1 MIKIKSLLCVLL
13 LIVSVYT
20 YAQGEAASND
30 WAKIGLKGKVKSVK
44 TSIYFAEEKDN
55 DFIKGTPFSQG
66 IYPAEKIKQ
75 YSEMERMGVKA
86 FFIQFLVNI
95 IPSAIAFDK
104 NGFITEKWLYNTV
117 SPKKIVYT
125 YDKKNRLIDKST
137 FVHDFLETKDTLVYN
152 AKGQLEEE
160 VLDLKTK
167 DETIYTY
174 TYNVD
179 GELIQRNFK
188 KTKYLPLFKEIYIY
202 NNKRLV
208 NKEIYQFD
216 QLIWRGLYESGAEGE
231 LIKAI
236 SQKIDDF
243 IWHSKY
249 AYDQNNQLKEEYLL
263 INESENNGFLNKFG
277 SDRRLTYHLTFSTNY
292 LCEYK
297 YRDDKQGNW
306 VRMITYENG
315 VPILYVER
323 KIEYFK

>member
-1 MIKIKSLLCVLL
+1 MKIKSFFCVLL
-13 LIVSVYT
+13 LIVSVYA
-20 YAQGEAASND
+20 YAQGEAAGND
-30 WAKIGLKGKVKSVK
+30 WTKIGLKGKVKSVK
-44 TSIYFAEEKDN
+44 TSIYFAEEKGN
-55 DFIKGTPFSQG
+55 DFAKGSTLSQG
-66 IYPAEKIKQ
+66 IYPVKKIKQ

-95 IPSAIAFDK
+95 IPSAITFDK
-104 NGFITEKWLYNTV
+104 NGFITEKWRYDDIF
-117 SPKKIVYT
+117 PKKIVYT
-125 YDKKNRLIDKST
+125 YDKKHRLIDKST
-137 FVHDFLETKDTLVYN
+137 FVDEVLETKDTLVYN
-152 AKGQLEEE
+152 TKEQLEKEI
-160 VLDLKTK
+160 LDLKTK

-188 KTKYLPLFKEIYIY
+188 RTEDLPLFKEIYIY

-208 NKEIYQFD
+208 NKEVYQFD
-216 QLIWRGLYESGAEGE
+216 RLIWRGLYEYGAEGE

-249 AYDQNNQLKEEYLL
+249 TYDQNNQLKEEYLL

-277 SDRRLTYHLTFSTNY
+277 SDRRLTYHLTFSTDY

-297 YRDDKQGNW
+297 YTDDAQGNW
-306 VRMITYENG
+306 IKMITYENG
-315 VPILYVER
+315 VPMLYVER
-323 KIEYFK
+323 NIEYFK

>member
-1 MIKIKSLLCVLL
+1 MKIKSFFCVLL

-20 YAQGEAASND
+20 YAQGEVAGND
-30 WAKIGLKGKVKSVK
+30 WSKMGLKGKVKSVK
-44 TSIYFAEEKDN
+44 TSIYFAEEKGN
-55 DFIKGTPFSQG
+55 DFAKGSTLSQG
-66 IYPAEKIKQ
+66 IYPVKKIKQ

-95 IPSAIAFDK
+95 IPSAITFDK
-104 NGFITEKWLYNTV
+104 NGFITEKWRYDDIF
-117 SPKKIVYT
+117 PKKIVYT
-125 YDKKNRLIDKST
+125 YDKKHRLIDKST
-137 FVHDFLETKDTLVYN
+137 FVDEVLETKDTLVYN
-152 AKGQLEEE
+152 AKGQLEKE

-188 KTKYLPLFKEIYIY
+188 KTEDLPLFKEIYIY

-216 QLIWRGLYESGAEGE
+216 RLIWRGLYEYGAEGE

-249 AYDQNNQLKEEYLL
+249 TYDQNNQLKEEYLL

-277 SDRRLTYHLTFSTNY
+277 SDRRLTYHLTFSTDY

-297 YRDDKQGNW
+297 YTDDKQGNW
-306 VRMITYENG
+306 VRMITYEQG
-315 VPILYVER
+315 VPMLYVER

>member
-1 MIKIKSLLCVLL
+1 MKIKSFFCVLL
-13 LIVSVYT
+13 LIVSVYA
-20 YAQGEAASND
+20 YAQGEVASND
-30 WAKIGLKGKVKSVK
+30 WSKMGLKGKVKSVK
-44 TSIYFAEEKDN
+44 TSIYFAEEKGN
-55 DFIKGTPFSQG
+55 DFAKGSTLSQG
-66 IYPAEKIKQ
+66 IYPVKKIKQ

-95 IPSAIAFDK
+95 IPSAITFDK
-104 NGFITEKWLYNTV
+104 NGFITEKWRYDDIF
-117 SPKKIVYT
+117 PKKIVYT
-125 YDKKNRLIDKST
+125 YDKKHRLIDKST
-137 FVHDFLETKDTLVYN
+137 FVDEVLETKDTVIYN
-152 AKGQLEEE
+152 TKGQLEKEI
-160 VLDLKTK
+160 LDLKTK

-188 KTKYLPLFKEIYIY
+188 KTEDLPLFKEIYIY

-208 NKEIYQFD
+208 NKEVYQFD
-216 QLIWRGLYESGAEGE
+216 RLIWRGLYEYGAEGE

-249 AYDQNNQLKEEYLL
+249 TYDQNNQLKEEYLL

-277 SDRRLTYHLTFSTNY
+277 SDRRLTYHLTFSTDY

-297 YRDDKQGNW
+297 YTDDKQGNW
-306 VRMITYENG
+306 VRMITYEQG
-315 VPILYVER
+315 VPMLYVER

>member
-1 MIKIKSLLCVLL
+1 MKIKSLLGVLL
-13 LIVSVYT
+13 LIVSVYG
-20 YAQGEAASND
+20 YAQGEAAGND
-30 WAKIGLKGKVKSVK
+30 WAAMGLKGKVKSVK

-208 NKEIYQFD
+208 NKEAYQFD
-216 QLIWRGLYESGAEGE
+216 QLIWRGLYEYGAEGE

>member
-1 MIKIKSLLCVLL
+1 MKIKSFFCVLL

-20 YAQGEAASND
+20 YAQGEAAGND
-30 WAKIGLKGKVKSVK
+30 WAKMGLKGKVKSVK
-44 TSIYFAEEKDN
+44 TSIYFAEEKGN
-55 DFIKGTPFSQG
+55 DFAKGSTLSQG
-66 IYPAEKIKQ
+66 IYPVKKIKQ

-95 IPSAIAFDK
+95 IPSAITFDK
-104 NGFITEKWLYNTV
+104 NGFITEKWRYDDIF
-117 SPKKIVYT
+117 PKKIVYT
-125 YDKKNRLIDKST
+125 YDKKHRLIDKST
-137 FVHDFLETKDTLVYN
+137 FVDEVLETKDTLVYN
-152 AKGQLEEE
+152 TKGQLEKEI
-160 VLDLKTK
+160 LDLKTK

-188 KTKYLPLFKEIYIY
+188 RTEDLPLFKEIYIY

-208 NKEIYQFD
+208 NKEVYQFD
-216 QLIWRGLYESGAEGE
+216 RLIWRGLYEYGAEGE

-249 AYDQNNQLKEEYLL
+249 TYDQNNQLKEEYLL

-277 SDRRLTYHLTFSTNY
+277 SDRRLTYHLTFSTDY

-297 YRDDKQGNW
+297 YTDDKQGNW
-306 VRMITYENG
+306 VRMITYEQG
-315 VPILYVER
+315 VPMLYVER

>member
-1 MIKIKSLLCVLL
+1 MKIKSFFCVIL
-13 LIVSVYT
+13 LIVSVYA
-20 YAQGEAASND
+20 YAQGEAAGND
-30 WAKIGLKGKVKSVK
+30 WSKMGLKGKVKSVK
-44 TSIYFAEEKDN
+44 TSIYFAEEKGN
-55 DFIKGTPFSQG
+55 DFAKGSTLSQG
-66 IYPAEKIKQ
+66 IYPVKKIKQ

-95 IPSAIAFDK
+95 IPSAITFDK
-104 NGFITEKWLYNTV
+104 NGFITEKWRYDDIF
-117 SPKKIVYT
+117 PKKIVYT
-125 YDKKNRLIDKST
+125 YDKKHRLIDKST
-137 FVHDFLETKDTLVYN
+137 FVDEVLETKDTLVYN
-152 AKGQLEEE
+152 TKGQLEKEI
-160 VLDLKTK
+160 LDLKTK

-188 KTKYLPLFKEIYIY
+188 RTEDLPLFKEIYIY

-208 NKEIYQFD
+208 NKEVYQFD
-216 QLIWRGLYESGAEGE
+216 RLVWRGLYEYGAEGE

-249 AYDQNNQLKEEYLL
+249 TYDQNNHLKEEYLL

-277 SDRRLTYHLTFSTNY
+277 SDRRLTYHLTFSTDY

-297 YRDDKQGNW
+297 YTDDKQGNW
-306 VRMITYENG
+306 VRMITYEQG
-315 VPILYVER
+315 VPMLYVER

>member
-1 MIKIKSLLCVLL
+1 MKIKSFFCVLL
-13 LIVSVYT
+13 LIVSVYA
-20 YAQGEAASND
+20 YAQGETAGND
-30 WAKIGLKGKVKSVK
+30 WSKMGLKGKVKSVK
-44 TSIYFAEEKDN
+44 TSIYFAEEKGN
-55 DFIKGTPFSQG
+55 DFAKGSTLSQG
-66 IYPAEKIKQ
+66 IYPVKKIKQ

-95 IPSAIAFDK
+95 IPSAITFDK
-104 NGFITEKWLYNTV
+104 NGFITEKWRYDDIF
-117 SPKKIVYT
+117 PKKIVYT
-125 YDKKNRLIDKST
+125 YDKKHRLIDKST
-137 FVHDFLETKDTLVYN
+137 FVDEVLETKDTLVYN
-152 AKGQLEEE
+152 TKGQLEKEI
-160 VLDLKTK
+160 LDLKTK

-188 KTKYLPLFKEIYIY
+188 RTEDLPLFKEIYIY

-208 NKEIYQFD
+208 NKEVYQFD
-216 QLIWRGLYESGAEGE
+216 RLIWRGLYEYGAEGE

-249 AYDQNNQLKEEYLL
+249 TYDQNNQLKEEYLL

-277 SDRRLTYHLTFSTNY
+277 SDRRLTYHLTFSTDY

-297 YRDDKQGNW
+297 YTDDKQGNW
-306 VRMITYENG
+306 VRMITYEQG
-315 VPILYVER
+315 VPMLYVER

>member
-1 MIKIKSLLCVLL
+1 MKIKSFFCVLL
-13 LIVSVYT
+13 LIVSVYA

-30 WAKIGLKGKVKSVK
+30 WSKMGLKGKVKSVK
-44 TSIYFAEEKDN
+44 TSIYFAEEKGN
-55 DFIKGTPFSQG
+55 DFAKGSTLSQG
-66 IYPAEKIKQ
+66 IYPVKKIKQ

-95 IPSAIAFDK
+95 IPSAITFDK
-104 NGFITEKWLYNTV
+104 NGFITEKWRYDDIF
-117 SPKKIVYT
+117 PKKIVYT
-125 YDKKNRLIDKST
+125 YDKKHRLIDKST
-137 FVHDFLETKDTLVYN
+137 FVDEVLETKDTLVYN
-152 AKGQLEEE
+152 AKGQLEKEI
-160 VLDLKTK
+160 LDLKTK

-188 KTKYLPLFKEIYIY
+188 RTEDLPLFKEIYIY

-208 NKEIYQFD
+208 NKELYQFD
-216 QLIWRGLYESGAEGE
+216 QLIWRGLYEYGAEGE

-249 AYDQNNQLKEEYLL
+249 TYDQNNHLKEEYLL

-277 SDRRLTYHLTFSTNY
+277 SDRRLTYHLTFSTDY

-297 YRDDKQGNW
+297 YTDDKQGNW
-306 VRMITYENG
+306 VRMITYEQG
-315 VPILYVER
+315 VPMLYVER
-323 KIEYFK
+323 NIEYFK

>member
-1 MIKIKSLLCVLL
+1 M
-13 LIVSVYT
+13 
-20 YAQGEAASND
+20 
-30 WAKIGLKGKVKSVK
+30 
-44 TSIYFAEEKDN
+44 
-55 DFIKGTPFSQG
+55 
-66 IYPAEKIKQ
+66 
-75 YSEMERMGVKA
+75 
-86 FFIQFLVNI
+86 
-95 IPSAIAFDK
+95 
-104 NGFITEKWLYNTV
+104 
-117 SPKKIVYT
+117 YT
-125 YDKKNRLIDKST
+125 YDKKHRLIDKST
-137 FVHDFLETKDTLVYN
+137 FVDEVLETKDTLVYN
-152 AKGQLEEE
+152 TKGQLEKE

-188 KTKYLPLFKEIYIY
+188 RTEDLPLFKEIYIY

-208 NKEIYQFD
+208 NKEVYQFD
-216 QLIWRGLYESGAEGE
+216 RLIWRGLYEYGAEGE

-249 AYDQNNQLKEEYLL
+249 TYDQNNQLKEEYLL

-277 SDRRLTYHLTFSTNY
+277 SDKRLTYHLTFSTNY

-297 YRDDKQGNW
+297 YTDDKQGNW
-306 VRMITYENG
+306 VRMITYEQG

-323 KIEYFK
+323 KIEYF

>member
-1 MIKIKSLLCVLL
+1 MKIKSFFCVIL
-13 LIVSVYT
+13 LIVSVYA
-20 YAQGEAASND
+20 YAQGEAAGND
-30 WAKIGLKGKVKSVK
+30 WSKMGLKGKVKSVK
-44 TSIYFAEEKDN
+44 TSIYFAEEKGN
-55 DFIKGTPFSQG
+55 DFAKGSTLSQG
-66 IYPAEKIKQ
+66 IYPVKKIKQ

-95 IPSAIAFDK
+95 IPSAITFDK
-104 NGFITEKWLYNTV
+104 NGFITEKWRYDDIF
-117 SPKKIVYT
+117 PKKIVYT
-125 YDKKNRLIDKST
+125 YDKKHRLIDKST
-137 FVHDFLETKDTLVYN
+137 FVDEVLETKDTLVYN
-152 AKGQLEEE
+152 TKGQLEKEI
-160 VLDLKTK
+160 LDLKTK

-188 KTKYLPLFKEIYIY
+188 KVEDLPLFKEIYIY

-208 NKEIYQFD
+208 NKELYQFD
-216 QLIWRGLYESGAEGE
+216 QLIWRGLYEYGAEGE

-249 AYDQNNQLKEEYLL
+249 TYDQNNQLKEEYLL

-277 SDRRLTYHLTFSTNY
+277 SDRRLTYHLTFSTDY

-297 YRDDKQGNW
+297 YTDDKQGNW
-306 VRMITYENG
+306 IKMITYENG
-315 VPILYVER
+315 VPMLYVER

>member
-1 MIKIKSLLCVLL
+1 MKIKSFFCILL
-13 LIVSVYT
+13 LIVSVYI
-20 YAQGEAASND
+20 YAQGEVAGND
-30 WAKIGLKGKVKSVK
+30 WTAMGLKGKVKSVK
-44 TSIYFAEEKDN
+44 TSIYFAEEKGN
-55 DFIKGTPFSQG
+55 DFAKGSTLSQG
-66 IYPAEKIKQ
+66 IYPVKKIKQ

-95 IPSAIAFDK
+95 IPSAITFDK
-104 NGFITEKWLYNTV
+104 NGFITEKWRYDDIF
-117 SPKKIVYT
+117 PKKIVYT
-125 YDKKNRLIDKST
+125 YDKKHRLIDKST
-137 FVHDFLETKDTLVYN
+137 FVDEVLETKDTLVYN
-152 AKGQLEEE
+152 TKGQLEKE

-188 KTKYLPLFKEIYIY
+188 RTEDLPLFKEIYIY

-208 NKEIYQFD
+208 NKEVYQFD
-216 QLIWRGLYESGAEGE
+216 RLIWRGLYEYGAEGE

-249 AYDQNNQLKEEYLL
+249 TYDQNNQLKEEYLL

-277 SDRRLTYHLTFSTNY
+277 SDRRLTYHLTFSTDY

-297 YRDDKQGNW
+297 YTDDKQGNW
-306 VRMITYENG
+306 VRMITYEQG
-315 VPILYVER
+315 VPMLYVER

>member
-1 MIKIKSLLCVLL
+1 MKIKSFFCVLL
-13 LIVSVYT
+13 LIVSAYA
-20 YAQGEAASND
+20 YAQGEAAGND
-30 WAKIGLKGKVKSVK
+30 WSKMGLKGKVKSVK
-44 TSIYFAEEKDN
+44 TSIYFAEEKGN
-55 DFIKGTPFSQG
+55 DFAKGSTLSQG
-66 IYPAEKIKQ
+66 IYPVKKIKQ

-95 IPSAIAFDK
+95 IPSAITFDK
-104 NGFITEKWLYNTV
+104 NGFITEKWRYDDIF
-117 SPKKIVYT
+117 PKKIVYT
-125 YDKKNRLIDKST
+125 YDKKHRLIDKST
-137 FVHDFLETKDTLVYN
+137 FVDEVLETKDTLVYN
-152 AKGQLEEE
+152 TKGQLEKEI
-160 VLDLKTK
+160 LDLKTK

-188 KTKYLPLFKEIYIY
+188 RTEDLPLFKEIYIY

-208 NKEIYQFD
+208 NKELYQFD
-216 QLIWRGLYESGAEGE
+216 QLIWRGLYEYGAEGE

-249 AYDQNNQLKEEYLL
+249 TYDQNNQLKEEYLL

-277 SDRRLTYHLTFSTNY
+277 SDRRLTYHLTFSTDY

-297 YRDDKQGNW
+297 YTDDKQGNW

-315 VPILYVER
+315 VPMLYVER

>member
-1 MIKIKSLLCVLL
+1 MKIKSFFCVIL
-13 LIVSVYT
+13 LIVSVYA
-20 YAQGEAASND
+20 YAQGEAAGND
-30 WAKIGLKGKVKSVK
+30 WSKMGLKGKVKSVK
-44 TSIYFAEEKDN
+44 TSIYFAEEKGN
-55 DFIKGTPFSQG
+55 DFAKGSTLSQG
-66 IYPAEKIKQ
+66 IYPVKKIKQ

-95 IPSAIAFDK
+95 IPSAITFDK
-104 NGFITEKWLYNTV
+104 NGFITEKWRYDDIF
-117 SPKKIVYT
+117 PKKIVYT
-125 YDKKNRLIDKST
+125 YDKKHRLIDKST
-137 FVHDFLETKDTLVYN
+137 FVDEVLETKDTLVYN
-152 AKGQLEEE
+152 TKGQLEKE

-188 KTKYLPLFKEIYIY
+188 RTEDLPLFKEIYIY

-208 NKEIYQFD
+208 NKELYQFD
-216 QLIWRGLYESGAEGE
+216 RLIWRGLYEYGAEGE

-249 AYDQNNQLKEEYLL
+249 TYDQNNHLKEEYLL

-277 SDRRLTYHLTFSTNY
+277 SDRRLTYHLTFSTDY

-297 YRDDKQGNW
+297 YTDDKQGNW
-306 VRMITYENG
+306 VRMITYEQG
-315 VPILYVER
+315 VPMLYVER

>member
-1 MIKIKSLLCVLL
+1 MKIKSFFCVIL
-13 LIVSVYT
+13 LIVSVYA
-20 YAQGEAASND
+20 YAQGEAAGND
-30 WAKIGLKGKVKSVK
+30 WSKMGLKGKVKSVK
-44 TSIYFAEEKDN
+44 TSIYFAEEKGN
-55 DFIKGTPFSQG
+55 DFAKGSTLSQG
-66 IYPAEKIKQ
+66 IYPVKKIKQ

-95 IPSAIAFDK
+95 IPSAITFDK
-104 NGFITEKWLYNTV
+104 NGFITEKWRYDDIF
-117 SPKKIVYT
+117 PKKIVYT
-125 YDKKNRLIDKST
+125 YDKKHRLIDKST
-137 FVHDFLETKDTLVYN
+137 FVDEVLETKDTLVYN
-152 AKGQLEEE
+152 AKGQLEKEI
-160 VLDLKTK
+160 LDLKTK

-188 KTKYLPLFKEIYIY
+188 RTEDLPLFKEIYIY

-208 NKEIYQFD
+208 NKEVYQFD
-216 QLIWRGLYESGAEGE
+216 RLIWRGLYEYGAEEE

-249 AYDQNNQLKEEYLL
+249 TYDQNNQLKEEYLL

-277 SDRRLTYHLTFSTNY
+277 SDRRLTYHLTFSTDY

-297 YRDDKQGNW
+297 YTDDKQGNW
-306 VRMITYENG
+306 VRMITYEQG
-315 VPILYVER
+315 VPMLYVER

>member
-1 MIKIKSLLCVLL
+1 
-13 LIVSVYT
+13 
-20 YAQGEAASND
+20 
-30 WAKIGLKGKVKSVK
+30 
-44 TSIYFAEEKDN
+44 
-55 DFIKGTPFSQG
+55 
-66 IYPAEKIKQ
+66 
-75 YSEMERMGVKA
+75 MERMGVKA

-95 IPSAIAFDK
+95 IPSAITFDK
-104 NGFITEKWLYNTV
+104 NGFITEKWRYDDIF
-117 SPKKIVYT
+117 PKKIVYT
-125 YDKKNRLIDKST
+125 YDKKYRLIDKST
-137 FVHDFLETKDTLVYN
+137 FVDEVLETKDTLVYN
-152 AKGQLEEE
+152 TKGQLEKE

-188 KTKYLPLFKEIYIY
+188 RTEDLPLFKEIYIY

-208 NKEIYQFD
+208 NKEVYQFD
-216 QLIWRGLYESGAEGE
+216 RLVWRGLYEYGAEGE

-249 AYDQNNQLKEEYLL
+249 TYDQNNHLKEEYLL

-277 SDRRLTYHLTFSTNY
+277 SDRRLTYHLTFSTDY

-297 YRDDKQGNW
+297 YTDDKQGNW
-306 VRMITYENG
+306 VRMITYEQG
-315 VPILYVER
+315 VPMLYVER

>member
-13 LIVSVYT
+13 LIVCTCS
-20 YAQGEAASND
+20 YAQGETAGND
-30 WAKIGLKGKVKSVK
+30 WAAMGLKGKVKSVK

-86 FFIQFLVNI
+86 FFIHFLVNI
-95 IPSAIAFDK
+95 IPSAITFDK
-104 NGFITEKWLYNTV
+104 NGFITEKWLYNTI

-137 FVHDFLETKDTLVYN
+137 FVHEFLETKDTLVYN

-216 QLIWRGLYESGAEGE
+216 QLIWRGLYEYGAEGE

>member
-1 MIKIKSLLCVLL
+1 MKIKSFFCILL

-30 WAKIGLKGKVKSVK
+30 WAKMGLKGKVKSVK
-44 TSIYFAEEKDN
+44 TSIYFAEAKDN
-55 DFIKGTPFSQG
+55 DFIKGTSFSQG
-66 IYPAEKIKQ
+66 IYPPEKIKQ

-95 IPSAIAFDK
+95 IPSAITFDK
-104 NGFITEKWLYNTV
+104 NGFITEKWRYDDIF
-117 SPKKIVYT
+117 PKKIVYT
-125 YDKKNRLIDKST
+125 YDKKHRLIDKST
-137 FVHDFLETKDTLVYN
+137 FVDEVLETKDTLVYN
-152 AKGQLEEE
+152 TKGQLEKEI
-160 VLDLKTK
+160 LDLKTK

-188 KTKYLPLFKEIYIY
+188 RTEDLPLFKEIYIY

-208 NKEIYQFD
+208 NKEVYQFD
-216 QLIWRGLYESGAEGE
+216 RLIWRGLYEYGAEGE

-249 AYDQNNQLKEEYLL
+249 TYDQNNQLKEEYLL

-277 SDRRLTYHLTFSTNY
+277 SDRRLTYHLTFSTDY

-297 YRDDKQGNW
+297 YTDDKQGNW
-306 VRMITYENG
+306 VRMITYEQG
-315 VPILYVER
+315 VPMLYVER
-323 KIEYFK
+323 NIEYFK

>member
-1 MIKIKSLLCVLL
+1 MKMKYFSCVLL

-20 YAQGEAASND
+20 YAQGEVAGND
-30 WAKIGLKGKVKSVK
+30 WSKMGLKGKVKSVK
-44 TSIYFAEEKDN
+44 TSIYFAEEKGN
-55 DFIKGTPFSQG
+55 DFAKGSTLSQG
-66 IYPAEKIKQ
+66 IYPVKKIKQ

-95 IPSAIAFDK
+95 IPSAITFDK
-104 NGFITEKWLYNTV
+104 NGFITEKWRYDDIF
-117 SPKKIVYT
+117 PKKIVYT

-137 FVHDFLETKDTLVYN
+137 FVDEVLETKDTAIYN
-152 AKGQLEEE
+152 IKGQLEKEI
-160 VLDLKTK
+160 LDLKTK

-179 GELIQRNFK
+179 GELIQRNLK
-188 KTKYLPLFKEIYIY
+188 KTEDLPLFKEIYIY

-208 NKEIYQFD
+208 NKELYQFD
-216 QLIWRGLYESGAEGE
+216 QLIWRGLYEYGAEGE

-249 AYDQNNQLKEEYLL
+249 TYGQNNQLKEEYLL

-277 SDRRLTYHLTFSTNY
+277 SDRRLTYHLTFSTDY

-297 YRDDKQGNW
+297 YTDDKQGNW

>member
-1 MIKIKSLLCVLL
+1 MKIKSFFCILL
-13 LIVSVYT
+13 LIVSVYA

-44 TSIYFAEEKDN
+44 TSIYFAEAEDN
-55 DFIKGTPFSQG
+55 DFVKGTPFSQG
-66 IYPAEKIKQ
+66 IYPPEKIKQ

-86 FFIQFLVNI
+86 FFIHFLVNI
-95 IPSAIAFDK
+95 IPSAITFDK
-104 NGFITEKWLYNTV
+104 NGLITEKWLYNTV

-137 FVHDFLETKDTLVYN
+137 FVHEFLETKDTLIYN
-152 AKGQLEEE
+152 TKGQLEKE

-174 TYNVD
+174 TYNID

-188 KTKYLPLFKEIYIY
+188 KVEDLPLFKEIYIY

-208 NKEIYQFD
+208 NKELYQFD
-216 QLIWRGLYESGAEGE
+216 QLIWRGLYEYGAEGE

-249 AYDQNNQLKEEYLL
+249 SYDQNNQLKEEYLL
-263 INESENNGFLNKFG
+263 INESEKMGF
-277 SDRRLTYHLTFSTNY
+277 
-292 LCEYK
+292 
-297 YRDDKQGNW
+297 
-306 VRMITYENG
+306 
-315 VPILYVER
+315 
-323 KIEYFK
+323 

>member
-1 MIKIKSLLCVLL
+1 MKMKYFSCVLL

-20 YAQGEAASND
+20 YAQGEVAGND
-30 WAKIGLKGKVKSVK
+30 WSKMGLKGKVKSVK
-44 TSIYFAEEKDN
+44 TSIYFAEEKGN
-55 DFIKGTPFSQG
+55 DFAKGSTLSQG
-66 IYPAEKIKQ
+66 IYPVKKIKQ

-95 IPSAIAFDK
+95 IPSAITFDK
-104 NGFITEKWLYNTV
+104 NGFITEKWRYDDIF
-117 SPKKIVYT
+117 PKKIVYT

-137 FVHDFLETKDTLVYN
+137 FVDEVLETKDTAIYN
-152 AKGQLEEE
+152 IKGQLEKEI
-160 VLDLKTK
+160 LDLKTK

-179 GELIQRNFK
+179 GELIQRNLK
-188 KTKYLPLFKEIYIY
+188 KTEDLPLFKEIYIY

-208 NKEIYQFD
+208 NKELYQFD
-216 QLIWRGLYESGAEGE
+216 RLIWRGLYEYGAEGE

-249 AYDQNNQLKEEYLL
+249 TYDQNNQLKEEYLL

-297 YRDDKQGNW
+297 YTDDKQGNW
-306 VRMITYENG
+306 VRMITYEQG
-315 VPILYVER
+315 VPMLYVER

>member
-1 MIKIKSLLCVLL
+1 MKIKSFFCVLL
-13 LIVSVYT
+13 LIVSVYA

-30 WAKIGLKGKVKSVK
+30 WSKMGLKGKVKSVK
-44 TSIYFAEEKDN
+44 TSIYFAEEKGN
-55 DFIKGTPFSQG
+55 DFAKGSTLSQG
-66 IYPAEKIKQ
+66 IYPVKKIKQ

-95 IPSAIAFDK
+95 IPSAITFDK
-104 NGFITEKWLYNTV
+104 NGFITEKWRYDDIF
-117 SPKKIVYT
+117 PKKIVYT
-125 YDKKNRLIDKST
+125 YDKKHRLIDKST
-137 FVHDFLETKDTLVYN
+137 FVDEVLETKDTLVYN
-152 AKGQLEEE
+152 TKGQLEKEI
-160 VLDLKTK
+160 LDLKTK

-188 KTKYLPLFKEIYIY
+188 RTEDLPLFKEIYIY

-208 NKEIYQFD
+208 NKEVYQFD
-216 QLIWRGLYESGAEGE
+216 RLIWRGLYEYGAEGE

-249 AYDQNNQLKEEYLL
+249 TYDQNNQLKEEYLL

-277 SDRRLTYHLTFSTNY
+277 SDRRLTYHLTFSTDY

-297 YRDDKQGNW
+297 YTDDKQGNW
-306 VRMITYENG
+306 VRMITYEQG
-315 VPILYVER
+315 VPMLYVER

>member
-1 MIKIKSLLCVLL
+1 MKIKSFFCVLL
-13 LIVSVYT
+13 LIVSAYA
-20 YAQGEAASND
+20 YAQGEAAGND
-30 WAKIGLKGKVKSVK
+30 WSKMGLKGKVKSVK
-44 TSIYFAEEKDN
+44 TSIYFAEEKGN
-55 DFIKGTPFSQG
+55 DFAKGSTLSQG
-66 IYPAEKIKQ
+66 IYPVKKIKQ

-95 IPSAIAFDK
+95 IPSAITFDK
-104 NGFITEKWLYNTV
+104 NGFITEKWRYDDIF
-117 SPKKIVYT
+117 PKKIVYT
-125 YDKKNRLIDKST
+125 YDKKHRLIDKST
-137 FVHDFLETKDTLVYN
+137 FVDEVLETKDTLVYN
-152 AKGQLEEE
+152 TKGQLEKEI
-160 VLDLKTK
+160 LDLKTK

-188 KTKYLPLFKEIYIY
+188 RTEDLPLFKEIYIY

-208 NKEIYQFD
+208 NKEVYQFD
-216 QLIWRGLYESGAEGE
+216 RLVWRGLYEYGAEGE

-249 AYDQNNQLKEEYLL
+249 TYDQNNQLKEEYLL

-277 SDRRLTYHLTFSTNY
+277 SDRRLTYHLTFSTDY

-297 YRDDKQGNW
+297 YTDDKQGNW
-306 VRMITYENG
+306 VRMITYEQG
-315 VPILYVER
+315 VPMLYVER

>member
-1 MIKIKSLLCVLL
+1 MKIKSFFCVLL

-20 YAQGEAASND
+20 YAQGEVAGND
-30 WAKIGLKGKVKSVK
+30 WSKMGLKGKVKSVK
-44 TSIYFAEEKDN
+44 TSIYFAEEKGN
-55 DFIKGTPFSQG
+55 DFAKGSTLSQG
-66 IYPAEKIKQ
+66 IYPVKKIKQ

-95 IPSAIAFDK
+95 IPSAITFDK
-104 NGFITEKWLYNTV
+104 NGFITEKWRYDDIF
-117 SPKKIVYT
+117 PKKIVYT
-125 YDKKNRLIDKST
+125 YDKKHRLIDKST
-137 FVHDFLETKDTLVYN
+137 FVDEVLETKDTLVYN
-152 AKGQLEEE
+152 TKGQLEKE

-188 KTKYLPLFKEIYIY
+188 RTEDLPLFKEIYIY

-216 QLIWRGLYESGAEGE
+216 RLIWRELYEYGAEGE

-249 AYDQNNQLKEEYLL
+249 TYGQNNQLKEEYLL

-277 SDRRLTYHLTFSTNY
+277 SDRRLTYHLTFSTDY

-297 YRDDKQGNW
+297 YTDDKQGNW
-306 VRMITYENG
+306 VRMITYEQG
-315 VPILYVER
+315 VPMLYVER
-323 KIEYFK
+323 NIEYFK

>member
-1 MIKIKSLLCVLL
+1 MKIKSFFCVIL
-13 LIVSVYT
+13 LIVSVYA
-20 YAQGEAASND
+20 YAQGEAAGND
-30 WAKIGLKGKVKSVK
+30 WSKMGLKGKVKSVK
-44 TSIYFAEEKDN
+44 TSIYFAEEKGN
-55 DFIKGTPFSQG
+55 DFAKGSTLSQG
-66 IYPAEKIKQ
+66 IYPVKKIKQ

-86 FFIQFLVNI
+86 FFIHFLVNI
-95 IPSAIAFDK
+95 IPSAITFDK

-125 YDKKNRLIDKST
+125 YDKKNHLIDKST
-137 FVHDFLETKDTLVYN
+137 FVDEVLETKDTLVYN
-152 AKGQLEEE
+152 TKGQLEKEI
-160 VLDLKTK
+160 LDLKTK

-188 KTKYLPLFKEIYIY
+188 RTEDLPLFKEIYIY

-208 NKEIYQFD
+208 NKEVYQFD
-216 QLIWRGLYESGAEGE
+216 QLIWRGLYEYGAEGE

-243 IWHSKY
+243 MWHSKY

-263 INESENNGFLNKFG
+263 INESEKNGFLNKFG

-297 YRDDKQGNW
+297 YTDDKQGNW
-306 VRMITYENG
+306 VRIITYEQG
-315 VPILYVER
+315 VPMLYVER

>member
-1 MIKIKSLLCVLL
+1 MKIKSLLGVLL
-13 LIVSVYT
+13 LIVSVYG
-20 YAQGEAASND
+20 YAQGEAGGND
-30 WAKIGLKGKVKSVK
+30 WAAMGLKGKVKSVK

-95 IPSAIAFDK
+95 IPSAITFDK
-104 NGFITEKWLYNTV
+104 NGFITEKWHYDDIF
-117 SPKKIVYT
+117 PKKIVYT
-125 YDKKNRLIDKST
+125 YDKKHRLIDKST
-137 FVHDFLETKDTLVYN
+137 FVDEVLETKDTLVYN
-152 AKGQLEEE
+152 TKGQLEKEI
-160 VLDLKTK
+160 LDLKTK

-188 KTKYLPLFKEIYIY
+188 RTEDLPLFKEIYIY

-208 NKEIYQFD
+208 NKELYQFD
-216 QLIWRGLYESGAEGE
+216 RLIWRGLYEYGAEGE

-249 AYDQNNQLKEEYLL
+249 TYDQNNQLKEEYLL

-277 SDRRLTYHLTFSTNY
+277 SDRRLTYHLTFSTDY

-297 YRDDKQGNW
+297 YTDDKQGNW

>member
-1 MIKIKSLLCVLL
+1 MKIKSFFCVLL
-13 LIVSVYT
+13 LIVSVYA
-20 YAQGEAASND
+20 YAQGEATSND
-30 WAKIGLKGKVKSVK
+30 WSKMGLKGKVKSVK
-44 TSIYFAEEKDN
+44 TSIYFAEEKGN
-55 DFIKGTPFSQG
+55 DFAKGSTLSQG
-66 IYPAEKIKQ
+66 IYPVKKIKQ

-95 IPSAIAFDK
+95 IPSAITFDK
-104 NGFITEKWLYNTV
+104 NGFITEKWRYDDV
-117 SPKKIVYT
+117 FPKKIVYT

-137 FVHDFLETKDTLVYN
+137 FVDEVLETKDTLVYN
-152 AKGQLEEE
+152 TKGQLEKEI
-160 VLDLKTK
+160 LDLKTK

-188 KTKYLPLFKEIYIY
+188 RTEDLPLFKEIYIY
-202 NNKRLV
+202 NNKKLV
-208 NKEIYQFD
+208 NKEVYQFD
-216 QLIWRGLYESGAEGE
+216 RLIWRGLYEYGAEGE

-249 AYDQNNQLKEEYLL
+249 TYDQNNHLKEEYLL

-277 SDRRLTYHLTFSTNY
+277 SDRRLTYHLTFSTDY

-297 YRDDKQGNW
+297 YTDDKQGNW
-306 VRMITYENG
+306 VRMITYEQG
-315 VPILYVER
+315 VPMLYVER

>member
-1 MIKIKSLLCVLL
+1 MKIKSFFCVLL

-20 YAQGEAASND
+20 YAQGEVISTNWAAM
-30 WAKIGLKGKVKSVK
+30 GLKGKVKSVK

-125 YDKKNRLIDKST
+125 YDKKNRLIDKSA
-137 FVHDFLETKDTLVYN
+137 FVHEFLETKDTLVYN

-188 KTKYLPLFKEIYIY
+188 KTEYLPLFKEIYIY

-216 QLIWRGLYESGAEGE
+216 QLIWRGLYEYGAEGE

-277 SDRRLTYHLTFSTNY
+277 SDRRLTYHLTFSTDY

-297 YRDDKQGNW
+297 YTDDKQGNW

>member
-1 MIKIKSLLCVLL
+1 MKIKSFFCVLL
-13 LIVSVYT
+13 LIVSVYA

-30 WAKIGLKGKVKSVK
+30 WSKMGLKGKVKSVK
-44 TSIYFAEEKDN
+44 TSIYFAEEKGN
-55 DFIKGTPFSQG
+55 DFAKGSTLSQG
-66 IYPAEKIKQ
+66 IYPVKKIKQ

-95 IPSAIAFDK
+95 IPSAITFDK
-104 NGFITEKWLYNTV
+104 NGFITEKWRYDDIF
-117 SPKKIVYT
+117 PKKIVYT
-125 YDKKNRLIDKST
+125 YDKKHRLIDKST
-137 FVHDFLETKDTLVYN
+137 FVDEVLETKDTLVYN
-152 AKGQLEEE
+152 TKGQLEKE

-188 KTKYLPLFKEIYIY
+188 RTEDLPLFKEIYIY

-208 NKEIYQFD
+208 NKEVYQFD
-216 QLIWRGLYESGAEGE
+216 RLIWRGLYEYGAEGE

-249 AYDQNNQLKEEYLL
+249 TYDQNNHLKEEYLL

-277 SDRRLTYHLTFSTNY
+277 SDRRLTYHLTFSTDY

-297 YRDDKQGNW
+297 YTDDKQGNW
-306 VRMITYENG
+306 VRMITYEQG
-315 VPILYVER
+315 VPMLYVER

>member
-1 MIKIKSLLCVLL
+1 MKIKSFFCILL
-13 LIVSVYT
+13 LIVSVYA
-20 YAQGEAASND
+20 YAQGEVISTNWAAM
-30 WAKIGLKGKVKSVK
+30 GLKGKVKSVK

-55 DFIKGTPFSQG
+55 DFSKGSTLSQG
-66 IYPAEKIKQ
+66 IYPVKKIKQ

-95 IPSAIAFDK
+95 IPSAITFDK
-104 NGFITEKWLYNTV
+104 NGFITEKWRYDDIF
-117 SPKKIVYT
+117 PKKIVYT
-125 YDKKNRLIDKST
+125 YDKKHRLIDKST
-137 FVHDFLETKDTLVYN
+137 FVDEVLETKDTLVYN
-152 AKGQLEEE
+152 TKGQLEKEI
-160 VLDLKTK
+160 LDLKTK

-188 KTKYLPLFKEIYIY
+188 KTEDLPLFKEIYIY

-208 NKEIYQFD
+208 NKEVYQFD
-216 QLIWRGLYESGAEGE
+216 RLIWRGLYEYGAEGE

-249 AYDQNNQLKEEYLL
+249 TYDQNNQLKEEYLL

-277 SDRRLTYHLTFSTNY
+277 SDRRLTYHLTFSTDY

-297 YRDDKQGNW
+297 YTDDAQGNW
-306 VRMITYENG
+306 VRMITYEQG
-315 VPILYVER
+315 VPMLYVER

>member
-1 MIKIKSLLCVLL
+1 MKIKSFFCVLL

-20 YAQGEAASND
+20 YAQGEVISTNWAAM
-30 WAKIGLKGKVKSVK
+30 GLKGKVKSVK
-44 TSIYFAEEKDN
+44 TSIYFAEEKGN
-55 DFIKGTPFSQG
+55 DFAKGSTLSQG
-66 IYPAEKIKQ
+66 IYPVKKIKQ

-95 IPSAIAFDK
+95 IPSAITFDK

-137 FVHDFLETKDTLVYN
+137 FVDEVLETKDTLVYN
-152 AKGQLEEE
+152 TKGQLEKE

-188 KTKYLPLFKEIYIY
+188 RTEDLPLFKEIYIY

-208 NKEIYQFD
+208 NKEVYQFD
-216 QLIWRGLYESGAEGE
+216 RLIWRGLYEYGAEGE

-249 AYDQNNQLKEEYLL
+249 TYDQNNQLKEEYLL

-277 SDRRLTYHLTFSTNY
+277 SDRRLTYHLTFSTDY

-297 YRDDKQGNW
+297 YTDDKQGNW
-306 VRMITYENG
+306 IKMITYENG
-315 VPILYVER
+315 VPMLYVER

>member
-1 MIKIKSLLCVLL
+1 MKIKSFFCVLL
-13 LIVSVYT
+13 SIVSVYA
-20 YAQGEAASND
+20 YAQGEATGND
-30 WAKIGLKGKVKSVK
+30 WTAMGLKGKVKSVK
-44 TSIYFAEEKDN
+44 TSIYFAEEKGN
-55 DFIKGTPFSQG
+55 DFAKGSTLSQG
-66 IYPAEKIKQ
+66 IYPVKKIKQ

-95 IPSAIAFDK
+95 IPSAITFDK

-125 YDKKNRLIDKST
+125 YDKKHRLIDKST
-137 FVHDFLETKDTLVYN
+137 FVDEVLETKDTLVYN
-152 AKGQLEEE
+152 TKGQLEKEI
-160 VLDLKTK
+160 LDLKTK

-188 KTKYLPLFKEIYIY
+188 RTEDLPLFKEIYIY

-208 NKEIYQFD
+208 NKEVYQFD
-216 QLIWRGLYESGAEGE
+216 RLIWRGLYEYGAEGE

-243 IWHSKY
+243 MWHSKY

-297 YRDDKQGNW
+297 YTDDKQGNW
-306 VRMITYENG
+306 VRMITYEQG
-315 VPILYVER
+315 VPMLYVER
-323 KIEYFK
+323 KIEYF

>member
-1 MIKIKSLLCVLL
+1 MKIKSFFCVIL
-13 LIVSVYT
+13 LIVSVYA
-20 YAQGEAASND
+20 YAQGEAAGND
-30 WAKIGLKGKVKSVK
+30 WSKMGLKGKVKSVK
-44 TSIYFAEEKDN
+44 TSIYFAEEKGN
-55 DFIKGTPFSQG
+55 DFAKGSTLSQG
-66 IYPAEKIKQ
+66 IYPVKKIKQ

-95 IPSAIAFDK
+95 IPSAITFDK
-104 NGFITEKWLYNTV
+104 NGFITEKWRYDDIF
-117 SPKKIVYT
+117 PKKIVYT
-125 YDKKNRLIDKST
+125 YDKKHRLIDKST
-137 FVHDFLETKDTLVYN
+137 FVDEVLETKDTLVYN
-152 AKGQLEEE
+152 TKGQLEKEI
-160 VLDLKTK
+160 LDLKTK

-188 KTKYLPLFKEIYIY
+188 RTEDLPLFKEIYIY

-208 NKEIYQFD
+208 NKEVYQFD
-216 QLIWRGLYESGAEGE
+216 RLIWRGLYEYGAEGE

-249 AYDQNNQLKEEYLL
+249 TYDQNNQLKEEYLL
-263 INESENNGFLNKFG
+263 INESEKNGFLNRFG
-277 SDRRLTYHLTFSTNY
+277 SDRRLTYHLTFSTDY

-297 YRDDKQGNW
+297 YTDDKQGNW
-306 VRMITYENG
+306 VRMITYEQG
-315 VPILYVER
+315 VPMLYVER

>member
-1 MIKIKSLLCVLL
+1 MKIKSFFCILL
-13 LIVSVYT
+13 LIVSVYA
-20 YAQGEAASND
+20 YAQGEVAGND
-30 WAKIGLKGKVKSVK
+30 WTKMGLRGKVKSVK
-44 TSIYFAEEKDN
+44 TSIYFAEEKGN
-55 DFIKGTPFSQG
+55 DFAKGSTLSQG
-66 IYPAEKIKQ
+66 IYPVKKIKQ

-95 IPSAIAFDK
+95 IPSAITFDK
-104 NGFITEKWLYNTV
+104 NGFITEKWRYDDIF
-117 SPKKIVYT
+117 PKKIVYT
-125 YDKKNRLIDKST
+125 YDKKHRLIDKST
-137 FVHDFLETKDTLVYN
+137 FVDEVLETKDTLVYN
-152 AKGQLEEE
+152 TKGQLEKEI
-160 VLDLKTK
+160 LDLKTK

-188 KTKYLPLFKEIYIY
+188 KTEDLPLFKEIYIY

-208 NKEIYQFD
+208 NKEVYQFD
-216 QLIWRGLYESGAEGE
+216 RLVWRGLYEYGAEGE

-249 AYDQNNQLKEEYLL
+249 TYDQNNHLKEEYLL

-277 SDRRLTYHLTFSTNY
+277 SDRRLTYHLTFSTDY

-297 YRDDKQGNW
+297 YTDDAQGNW
-306 VRMITYENG
+306 IKMITYENG
-315 VPILYVER
+315 VPMLYVER
-323 KIEYFK
+323 NIEYFK

>member
-1 MIKIKSLLCVLL
+1 MKIKSFFCVIL

-20 YAQGEAASND
+20 YAQGEVANND
-30 WAKIGLKGKVKSVK
+30 WSKMGLKGKVKSVK
-44 TSIYFAEEKDN
+44 TSIYFAEEKGN
-55 DFIKGTPFSQG
+55 DFAKGATLSQG
-66 IYPAEKIKQ
+66 IYPVKKIKQ

-95 IPSAIAFDK
+95 IPSAITFDK
-104 NGFITEKWLYNTV
+104 NGFITEKWRYDDIF
-117 SPKKIVYT
+117 PKKIVYT
-125 YDKKNRLIDKST
+125 YDKKHRLIDKST
-137 FVHDFLETKDTLVYN
+137 FVDEVLETKDTLVYN
-152 AKGQLEEE
+152 TKGQLEKEI
-160 VLDLKTK
+160 LDLKTK

-188 KTKYLPLFKEIYIY
+188 KVEDLPLFKEIYIY

-208 NKEIYQFD
+208 NKELYQFD
-216 QLIWRGLYESGAEGE
+216 QLIWRGLYEYGAEGE

-249 AYDQNNQLKEEYLL
+249 TYDQNNHLKEEYLL
-263 INESENNGFLNKFG
+263 INESEKNGFLNRFG

-297 YRDDKQGNW
+297 YTDDKQGNW
-306 VRMITYENG
+306 VKMITYEQG

-323 KIEYFK
+323 KIEYF

>member
-1 MIKIKSLLCVLL
+1 MKIKSFFCVLL
-13 LIVSVYT
+13 LIVSVYA

-30 WAKIGLKGKVKSVK
+30 WSKMGLKGKVKSVK
-44 TSIYFAEEKDN
+44 TSIYFAEEKGN
-55 DFIKGTPFSQG
+55 DFAKGSTLSQG
-66 IYPAEKIKQ
+66 IYPVKKIKQ

-95 IPSAIAFDK
+95 IPSAITFDK
-104 NGFITEKWLYNTV
+104 NGFITEKWRYDDIF
-117 SPKKIVYT
+117 PKKIVYT
-125 YDKKNRLIDKST
+125 YDKKHRLIDKST
-137 FVHDFLETKDTLVYN
+137 FVDEVLETKDTLVYN
-152 AKGQLEEE
+152 TKGQLEKE

-188 KTKYLPLFKEIYIY
+188 KVEDFPLFKEIYIY

-208 NKEIYQFD
+208 NKELYQFD
-216 QLIWRGLYESGAEGE
+216 QLIWRGLYEYGAEGE

-249 AYDQNNQLKEEYLL
+249 TYDQNNQLKEEYLL

-277 SDRRLTYHLTFSTNY
+277 SDRRLTYHLTFSTDY

-297 YRDDKQGNW
+297 YTDDKQGNW
-306 VRMITYENG
+306 VRMITYEQG
-315 VPILYVER
+315 VPMLYVER

>member
-1 MIKIKSLLCVLL
+1 MKIKSFFCVLL

-20 YAQGEAASND
+20 YAQGEVANND
-30 WAKIGLKGKVKSVK
+30 WSKMGLKGKVKSVK
-44 TSIYFAEEKDN
+44 TSIYFAEEKGN
-55 DFIKGTPFSQG
+55 DFAKGSTLSQG
-66 IYPAEKIKQ
+66 IYPVKKIKQ

-95 IPSAIAFDK
+95 IPSVITFDK
-104 NGFITEKWLYNTV
+104 NGFITEKWRYDDIF
-117 SPKKIVYT
+117 PKKIVYT
-125 YDKKNRLIDKST
+125 YDKKHRLIDKST
-137 FVHDFLETKDTLVYN
+137 FVDEVLETKDTLVYN
-152 AKGQLEEE
+152 AKGQLEKE

-174 TYNVD
+174 IYNVD

-188 KTKYLPLFKEIYIY
+188 KTEDLPLFKEIYIY

-208 NKEIYQFD
+208 NKEVYQFD
-216 QLIWRGLYESGAEGE
+216 RLVWRGLYEYGAEGE

-249 AYDQNNQLKEEYLL
+249 TYDQNNQLKEEYLL

-277 SDRRLTYHLTFSTNY
+277 SDRRLTYHLTFSTDY

-297 YRDDKQGNW
+297 YTDDKQGNW
-306 VRMITYENG
+306 VRMITYEQG
-315 VPILYVER
+315 VPMLYVER

>member
-1 MIKIKSLLCVLL
+1 MKIKSFFCILL
-13 LIVSVYT
+13 LIVSVYA
-20 YAQGEAASND
+20 YAQGEVAGND
-30 WAKIGLKGKVKSVK
+30 WSKMGLKGKVKSVK
-44 TSIYFAEEKDN
+44 TSIYFAEEKGN
-55 DFIKGTPFSQG
+55 DFAKGSTLSQG
-66 IYPAEKIKQ
+66 IYPVKKIKQ

-95 IPSAIAFDK
+95 IPSAITFDK
-104 NGFITEKWLYNTV
+104 NGFITEKWRYDDIF
-117 SPKKIVYT
+117 PKKIVYT
-125 YDKKNRLIDKST
+125 YDKKHRLIDKST
-137 FVHDFLETKDTLVYN
+137 FVDEVLETKDTLVYN
-152 AKGQLEEE
+152 TKGQLEKE

-188 KTKYLPLFKEIYIY
+188 RTEDLPLFKEIYIY

-208 NKEIYQFD
+208 NKEVYQFD
-216 QLIWRGLYESGAEGE
+216 RLIWRGLYEYGAEGE

-249 AYDQNNQLKEEYLL
+249 TYDQNNQLKEEYLL

-277 SDRRLTYHLTFSTNY
+277 SDRRLTYHLTFSTDY

-297 YRDDKQGNW
+297 YTDDKQGNW
-306 VRMITYENG
+306 VRMITYEQG
-315 VPILYVER
+315 VPMLYVER